1 MHRGKEFPIEIN
13 RQHYVQLM
21 VENLPTLRARLGL
34 NQAELANMLGI
45 TRQTLSKWENGLS
58 VPDAQLLLKLAEIL
72 EVSVAQLLEG
82 STETNE
88 EEQDTVAEQLERLN
102 LLLAERNRRSRRIW
116 RIVAGVLIGA
126 AVVTMLLLLLSVI
139 AFRSFTTDS
148 TVSGGEEVVV
158 AGDDLPSYE

>member
-1 MHRGKEFPIEIN
+1 MLQDNIRSLRKARGLSQEEVA
-13 RQHYVQLM
+13 Q
-21 VENLPTLRARLGL
+21 RLH
-34 NQAELANMLGI
+34 I

-88 EEQDTVAEQLERLN
+88 EEQDTVAEQLERLD
-102 LLLAERNRRSRRIW
+102 LLLAERNRRSRRVW

-126 AVVTMLLLLLSVI
+126 AVVTMLLLLLSFI
-139 AFRSFTTDS
+139 TFRSFTTDS
-148 TVSGGEEVVV
+148 MVSGGEEVVV

>member
-1 MHRGKEFPIEIN
+1 ML
-13 RQHYVQLM
+13 Q
-21 VENLPTLRARLGL
+21 ENLRTLRKARGL
-34 NQAELANMLGI
+34 SQEDLAQRLHI

-58 VPDAQLLLKLAEIL
+58 VPDAQLLLRLAEIL
-72 EVSVAQLLEG
+72 DVPVSELLGGPVETEEREEDAVARH
-82 STETNE
+82 
-88 EEQDTVAEQLERLN
+88 LERLN

>member
-1 MHRGKEFPIEIN
+1 MLQDNIRSLRKARGLSQEEVA
-13 RQHYVQLM
+13 Q
-21 VENLPTLRARLGL
+21 RLH
-34 NQAELANMLGI
+34 I

-126 AVVTMLLLLLSVI
+126 AVVTMLLLLLSFI
-139 AFRSFTTDS
+139 TFRSFTTDS
-148 TVSGGEEVVV
+148 MVSGGEEVVV

>member
-1 MHRGKEFPIEIN
+1 MLQDNIRSLRKARGLSQEEVA
-13 RQHYVQLM
+13 Q
-21 VENLPTLRARLGL
+21 RLH
-34 NQAELANMLGI
+34 I

-126 AVVTMLLLLLSVI
+126 AVVTMLLLLLSFI

-148 TVSGGEEVVV
+148 MVSGGEEVVV

>member
-1 MHRGKEFPIEIN
+1 MLQDNIRSLRKARGLSQEEVA
-13 RQHYVQLM
+13 Q
-21 VENLPTLRARLGL
+21 RLH
-34 NQAELANMLGI
+34 I

-88 EEQDTVAEQLERLN
+88 DEQDTVAEQLERLN

-148 TVSGGEEVVV
+148 TVSGGEEVVA

>member
-1 MHRGKEFPIEIN
+1 ML
-13 RQHYVQLM
+13 Q
-21 VENLPTLRARLGL
+21 ENLRTLRKARGL
-34 NQAELANMLGI
+34 SQEDLAQRLHI

-58 VPDAQLLLKLAEIL
+58 VPDAQLLLRLAEIL
-72 EVSVAQLLEG
+72 DVPVSELLGGPVETEEREEDAVARH
-82 STETNE
+82 
-88 EEQDTVAEQLERLN
+88 LERLN

-148 TVSGGEEVVV
+148 TVNGGEEVVA

>member
-1 MHRGKEFPIEIN
+1 MLQDNIRSLRKARGLSQEEVA
-13 RQHYVQLM
+13 Q
-21 VENLPTLRARLGL
+21 RLH
-34 NQAELANMLGI
+34 I

-102 LLLAERNRRSRRIW
+102 LLLADGKRRRVDHPKRK
-116 RIVAGVLIGA
+116 RAKHVLLAGEWEHPAMEKVRTGLPVRDRELRA
-126 AVVTMLLLLLSVI
+126 ALA
-139 AFRSFTTDS
+139 AFR
-148 TVSGGEEVVV
+148 EEMEV
-158 AGDDLPSYE
+158 

>member
-1 MHRGKEFPIEIN
+1 MLQDNIRSLRKARGLSQEEVA
-13 RQHYVQLM
+13 Q
-21 VENLPTLRARLGL
+21 RLH
-34 NQAELANMLGI
+34 I

-126 AVVTMLLLLLSVI
+126 VVLTALTLLFSLV
-139 AFRSFTTDS
+139 AFHSFTADS
-148 TVSGGEEVVV
+148 DGAVETVV
-158 AGDDLPSYE
+158 AAEEGLPAYQP

>member
-1 MHRGKEFPIEIN
+1 MLQDNIRSLRKARGLSQEEVA
-13 RQHYVQLM
+13 Q
-21 VENLPTLRARLGL
+21 RLH
-34 NQAELANMLGI
+34 I

-88 EEQDTVAEQLERLN
+88 EGQDTVAEQLERLN

>member
-1 MHRGKEFPIEIN
+1 MLQDNIRSLRKARGLSQEEVA
-13 RQHYVQLM
+13 Q
-21 VENLPTLRARLGL
+21 RLH
-34 NQAELANMLGI
+34 I

-158 AGDDLPSYE
+158 GGDDLPSYE

>member
-1 MHRGKEFPIEIN
+1 MLQDNIRSLRKARGLSQEEVA
-13 RQHYVQLM
+13 Q
-21 VENLPTLRARLGL
+21 RLH
-34 NQAELANMLGI
+34 I

-88 EEQDTVAEQLERLN
+88 DEQDTVAEQLERLN

>member
-1 MHRGKEFPIEIN
+1 MLQDNIRSLRKARGLSQEEVA
-13 RQHYVQLM
+13 Q
-21 VENLPTLRARLGL
+21 RLH
-34 NQAELANMLGI
+34 I

-88 EEQDTVAEQLERLN
+88 EEQDTVAEQLEGLN

>member
-1 MHRGKEFPIEIN
+1 M
-13 RQHYVQLM
+13 
-21 VENLPTLRARLGL
+21 
-34 NQAELANMLGI
+34 
-45 TRQTLSKWENGLS
+45 
-58 VPDAQLLLKLAEIL
+58 PDAQLLLKLAEIL

>member
-1 MHRGKEFPIEIN
+1 MLQDNIRSLRKARGLSQEEVA
-13 RQHYVQLM
+13 Q
-21 VENLPTLRARLGL
+21 RLH
-34 NQAELANMLGI
+34 I

-82 STETNE
+82 STETNG
-88 EEQDTVAEQLERLN
+88 EEQDPVAEQLERLN

>member
-1 MHRGKEFPIEIN
+1 MLQDNIRSLRKARGLSQEEVA
-13 RQHYVQLM
+13 Q
-21 VENLPTLRARLGL
+21 RLH
-34 NQAELANMLGI
+34 I
-45 TRQTLSKWENGLS
+45 TRQTLTKWENGLS

>member
-1 MHRGKEFPIEIN
+1 MLQDNIRSLRKARGLSQEEVA
-13 RQHYVQLM
+13 Q
-21 VENLPTLRARLGL
+21 RLH
-34 NQAELANMLGI
+34 I

-88 EEQDTVAEQLERLN
+88 DEQDTVAEQLERLN

-126 AVVTMLLLLLSVI
+126 AVVTMLLLLLSFI

-148 TVSGGEEVVV
+148 TVSGGEEVVA
-158 AGDDLPSYE
+158 AGMICHPMNKLL

>member
-1 MHRGKEFPIEIN
+1 MLQDNIRSLRKARGLSQEEVA
-13 RQHYVQLM
+13 Q
-21 VENLPTLRARLGL
+21 RLH
-34 NQAELANMLGI
+34 I

-88 EEQDTVAEQLERLN
+88 DEQDTVAEQLERLN

-126 AVVTMLLLLLSVI
+126 AVVTMLLLLLSFI

-148 TVSGGEEVVV
+148 TVNGGEEVVV

>member
-1 MHRGKEFPIEIN
+1 MLQDNIRSLRKARGLSQEEVA
-13 RQHYVQLM
+13 Q
-21 VENLPTLRARLGL
+21 RLH
-34 NQAELANMLGI
+34 I

-102 LLLAERNRRSRRIW
+102 LLLAERNRRSRRI
-116 RIVAGVLIGA
+116 
-126 AVVTMLLLLLSVI
+126 
-139 AFRSFTTDS
+139 
-148 TVSGGEEVVV
+148 
-158 AGDDLPSYE
+158 

>member
-1 MHRGKEFPIEIN
+1 MLQDNIRSLRKARGLSQQEVA
-13 RQHYVQLM
+13 Q
-21 VENLPTLRARLGL
+21 RLH
-34 NQAELANMLGI
+34 I

>member
-1 MHRGKEFPIEIN
+1 MLQDNIRSLRKARGFSQEEVA
-13 RQHYVQLM
+13 Q
-21 VENLPTLRARLGL
+21 RLH
-34 NQAELANMLGI
+34 I

>member
-1 MHRGKEFPIEIN
+1 MLQDNIRSLRKARGLSQEEVA
-13 RQHYVQLM
+13 Q
-21 VENLPTLRARLGL
+21 RLH
-34 NQAELANMLGI
+34 I